1 MTTRSAPAKVNLA
14 LVVGGPRPDGKHE
27 LVTLYERIDLVDDV
41 TLEPS
46 SELRVEGYTDDTIV
60 THALIA
66 LGRRVDRRPNWRVTI
81 EKRIPVAAGL
91 GGGSSDAAAALL
103 LAGEALGLAADS
115 EELHGVA
122 REVGSDVPFFLAPG
136 PQLGEGDGTSL
147 TAVELPRDY
156 SVLLLLPH
164 GAIKQS
170 TADVYASFDATHGEA
185 TFEARRA
192 ALLAALDNIKD
203 ARDLAALP
211 RNDLATSRLASEIE
225 RAGAFRAD
233 VTGAG
238 PGLYGL
244 FDTEADARRASADLS
259 HLGQTWVAFPSWYG

>member
-1 MTTRSAPAKVNLA
+1 MTTRSAPAKINLS
-14 LVVGGPRPDGKHE
+14 LVVGSRRPDGKHE

-41 TLEPS
+41 TLVPS
-46 SELRVEGYTDDTIV
+46 SELRVEGYPDDTIV

-66 LGRRVDRRPNWRVTI
+66 LGRRMDQRPDWRVTI

-103 LAGEALGLAADS
+103 LAGERLGRAADS

-122 REVGSDVPFFLAPG
+122 RSVGSDVPFFLTPG

-147 TAVELPRDY
+147 TTVELPRDY
-156 SVLLLLPH
+156 CVLLLLPH
-164 GAIKQS
+164 GAMKPS
-170 TADVYASFDATHGEA
+170 TADVYASFDAAHGA
-185 TFEARRA
+185 AGFEARRLE
-192 ALLAALDNIKD
+192 LLAAVDTIRD

-211 RNDLATSRLASEIE
+211 TNDLASSHLTSEIE

-238 PGLYGL
+238 PMLYGL
-244 FDTEADARRASADLS
+244 FDAETDARRASADLG
-259 HLGQTWVAFPSWYG
+259 HLGQTWIAFPSWYG